1 MFIPGEEIS
10 TGSRGLYHLGYCSK
24 MLDYYTKKKK
34 EVSNSFKEKKGT
46 EVYLLEEG
54 ETEELW
60 ISKKVKI
67 I

>member
-1 MFIPGEEIS
+1 
-10 TGSRGLYHLGYCSK
+10 

-34 EVSNSFKEKKGT
+34 VSNSFKEKKGT
-46 EVYLLEEG
+46 HVYLLEEG

>member
-10 TGSRGLYHLGYCSK
+10 TGSRGLHHLGCCSRK
-24 MLDYYTKKKK
+24 LDYYTKNKKK
-34 EVSNSFKEKKGT
+34 VNNSFKEKKGT
-46 EVYLLEEG
+46 DVYLLEEG

>member
-10 TGSRGLYHLGYCSK
+10 TGSRGLHHLGCCSK

-34 EVSNSFKEKKGT
+34 KLINSFKEKKGT
-46 EVYLLEEG
+46 DVYLLEEG